1 MVTLYQMSTKSPL
14 QMSELPDWASMFR
27 NSKML
32 NKFWLFLRNIY
43 SFAKPHLVTLLFI
56 IPKKEGWVIN
66 KEMLHKDYS
75 ECKFFN
81 VFCMIK
87 LTKYLPKSFWGKIIH
102 IHLVTFGLKVSR
114 KTFILKKEV
123 IFPSLR
129 MCLSAVSKCK
139 D

>member
-14 QMSELPDWASMFR
+14 LMSELPDQALMFR
-27 NSKML
+27 NSKKL
-32 NKFWLFLRNIY
+32 NKFWLFLRIIY
-43 SFAKPHLVTLLFI
+43 WFAKPHLVTVLFI
-56 IPKKEGWVIN
+56 IPKKEGCVTH
-66 KEMLHKDYS
+66 KQMLHKDYS
-75 ECKFFN
+75 ECKKFS

-87 LTKYLPKSFWGKIIH
+87 VTKYLSKSFWGKIIH
-102 IHLVTFGLKVSR
+102 IHLVTFGSKVPR
-114 KTFILKKEV
+114 KTFNLKKEV